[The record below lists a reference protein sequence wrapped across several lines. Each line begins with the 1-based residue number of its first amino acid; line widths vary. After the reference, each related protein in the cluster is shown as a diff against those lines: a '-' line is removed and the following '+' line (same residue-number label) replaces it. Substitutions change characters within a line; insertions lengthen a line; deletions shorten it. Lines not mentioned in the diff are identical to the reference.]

1 MGEVY
6 LARDTRLERRVAIKI
21 LPAHLSSDADR
32 HERFEREA
40 KSISRLQHP
49 NICVVHDIGSQDG
62 VDFIVMEHIAGQ
74 TLGKLIPA
82 GGLAMDLTIRYAIQ
96 IADALSRAHAAGIVH
111 RDLKPANIMV
121 DETGL
126 VKVLDFGLAK
136 LAPETPATGDE
147 ATAMMTTPGLIM
159 GTPAWM
165 SPEQARGQDVDGR
178 SDLFSFGAILY
189 EMATGVSPFRGESPA
204 VILGAIL
211 HTVPKPA
218 PGVPADLQRVID
230 KALQKDR
237 ELRYQSAVDMHSD
250 LQRLA
255 RGGGPQKS
263 RTPFRF
269 RNVATV
275 LLLLVAA
282 GGSWW
287 FFHRH
292 APAITEKDTII
303 LADFT
308 NTTGDSVFDG
318 TLRQGLSAQLEQSP
332 FLNLLSDQQ
341 IAQNLA
347 LMSQPKDARLTSDLS
362 RGICQRTGGAATI
375 EGSIARLDNQYVLGL
390 DAVNCR
396 NGDLLAQEQVPASGK
411 EQVLKALGTAAKALR
426 GKLGESLASVQKYDA
441 PPENVTT
448 PSLDALQAYSL
459 GYRQVVKGDSAGSI
473 PFFQKAA
480 ELDPNFAMA
489 WLRQGL
495 MHSDLGES
503 IKATDSM
510 RKANDLRTRTS
521 QREQLLISADF
532 EELVTGNLERAEV
545 ADELWAQT
553 YPRDEEPLIGLM
565 IDSVQLGD
573 YAKAV
578 EAGQK
583 AMKLSS
589 GDAAI
594 YANLAGAYIYLNQLD
609 EARATSQAASARKLD
624 GVTTHLIPYQVDFLR
639 HDDAGMEREVAR
651 MGQTGEVL
659 ALEANTAAYRGE
671 FGKARDLTRRAVD
684 SAQRAGEPEAAA
696 GYEAASAVREAMVGD
711 MPRARQEAKAALT
724 LARGK
729 NVEALSAIAIGL
741 AGDTAQAALLAK
753 DLGSRFPEDTVVKSE
768 FLPMI
773 YSTAGNPAKA
783 IEALAPA
790 ASYELGQTYSVV
802 SFALYPAWLRG
813 EAYLAARQGAAAEA
827 EFQKILD
834 HPGVV
839 LNDPVGALAHLGLG
853 RAYALAG
860 DGAKARTAYQDFF
873 ALWKSADADTPV
885 LKQANAEYAA
895 FK

>member
-6 LARDTRLERRVAIKI
+6 LALDTRLGRKVAIKI

-40 KSISRLQHP
+40 KSIARLQHP

-74 TLGKLIPA
+74 TLGKLIPP
-82 GGLAMDLTIRYAIQ
+82 GGLAIDLTISYAIQ
-96 IADALSRAHAAGIVH
+96 IADALARAHAAGIVH

-136 LAPETPATGDE
+136 LSSETPATADE

-165 SPEQARGQDVDGR
+165 SPEQARGEEVDGR
-178 SDLFSFGAILY
+178 SDLFSFGVILY
-189 EMATGVSPFRGESPA
+189 QMATGAAPFRGESPA

-211 HTVPKPA
+211 HSAPAPA
-218 PGVPADLQRVID
+218 PGVPAELQRVID

-237 ELRYQSAVDMHSD
+237 DLRYQSAVDMRSD
-250 LQRLA
+250 LQHLRKPLPA
-255 RGGGPQKS
+255 PAPF
-263 RTPFRF
+263 PFRM
-269 RNVATV
+269 AAAAV
-275 LLLLVAA
+275 LLLAAAA
-282 GGSWW
+282 GAYL

-303 LADFT
+303 IADFT

-347 LMSQPKDARLTSDLS
+347 LMSQPKDARLTRELS

-390 DAVNCR
+390 NAVNCG
-396 NGDLLAQEQVPASGK
+396 NGDLLAREQVPANGK
-411 EQVLKALGTAAKALR
+411 EQVLKALGDAAKALR
-426 GKLGESLASVQKYDA
+426 GKLGESLASVQKYAA

-459 GYRQVVKGDSAGSI
+459 GYRQVVKGDSASSI
-473 PFFQKAA
+473 PFFQKAVD
-480 ELDPNFAMA
+480 LDPNFAMA

-495 MHSDLGES
+495 MYADQGES
-503 IKATDSM
+503 IKATGSI
-510 RKANDLRTRTS
+510 RKANELRARTS

-532 EELVTGNLERAEV
+532 EELVTGNLERAKV

-553 YPRDEEPLIGLM
+553 YPRDEEPLISLLSE
-565 IDSVQLGD
+565 SVQLGD

-583 AMKLSS
+583 AMQLSS

-594 YANLAGAYIYLNQLD
+594 YANLAGAYVYLNRFD
-609 EARATSQAASARKLD
+609 EARATLQAASARKLD
-624 GVTTHLIPYQVDFLR
+624 GVTTHLILYWIDFLR
-639 HDDAGMEREVAR
+639 HDAAGMEREVAMKR
-651 MGQTGEVL
+651 EPGYEDGVL
-659 ALEANTAAYRGE
+659 ALEANTAAFRGE
-671 FGKARDLTRRAVD
+671 FAKARDLTRRAVD
-684 SAQRAGEPEAAA
+684 SAQRAGETETAA
-696 GYEAASAVREAMVGD
+696 GYEAAAAVREAMVGD
-711 MPRARQEAKAALT
+711 MPVARQDAKSALA
-724 LARGK
+724 LVRGK
-729 NVEALSAIAIGL
+729 TVEALSAIAIGL

-753 DLGSRFPEDTVVKSE
+753 DLGDRFPEDTVVKSE

-773 YSTAGNPAKA
+773 QSTHRAFEGN
-783 IEALAPA
+783 
-790 ASYELGQTYSVV
+790 
-802 SFALYPAWLRG
+802 
-813 EAYLAARQGAAAEA
+813 
-827 EFQKILD
+827 
-834 HPGVV
+834 
-839 LNDPVGALAHLGLG
+839 
-853 RAYALAG
+853 
-860 DGAKARTAYQDFF
+860 
-873 ALWKSADADTPV
+873 
-885 LKQANAEYAA
+885 
-895 FK
+895 